1 MSSDPGAHRLYPEST
16 FGEKV
21 EGLPTV
27 LFVKDMGVV
36 ARVEGMLM
44 ADELQQL
51 ADQHFFGGAKP
62 TAEGAA

>member
-1 MSSDPGAHRLYPEST
+1 MPPSGLMSPCLYA
-16 FGEKV
+16 FFD
-21 EGLPTV
+21 LPTV

-62 TAEGAA
+62 AAEGAA